1 MNMVRRTGEVAPA
14 VAAYKTVLR
23 DVLDRRPSGMRKRLA
38 EALGKNRSFVSQ
50 VANPAYPTPL
60 PAVHVEAVM
69 EICHFSPAER
79 KAFVAAYAAA
89 HPRRAPRLDG
99 GRDHA
104 RQRTMSVRLPDLGDE
119 RRNRELDRLVHEL
132 VARIVRIV
140 EPGDDDVRSAQ
151 ETRETVPRQPRGKRP

>member
-1 MNMVRRTGEVAPA
+1 MNDHVRRAGEPSPA

-50 VANPAYPTPL
+50 IANPAYPTPL
-60 PAVHVEAVM
+60 PAAHVEAVI

-79 KAFVAAYAAA
+79 EAFLAAYAVA
-89 HPRRAPRLDG
+89 HPKRGVRA
-99 GRDHA
+99 DHT
-104 RQRTMSVRLPDLGDE
+104 RHRTMSIRLPDLGDE

-132 VARIVRIV
+132 VARIVRLV
-140 EPGDDDVRSAQ
+140 EPG
-151 ETRETVPRQPRGKRP
+151 

>member
-1 MNMVRRTGEVAPA
+1 MNDHVRRPGEPSPA
-14 VAAYKTVLR
+14 VAAYKTILR

-50 VANPAYPTPL
+50 IANPAYPTPL
-60 PAVHVEAVM
+60 PAAHVEAVM

-79 KAFVAAYAAA
+79 AAFMEAYAAA
-89 HPRRAPRLDG
+89 HPRAPRREG
-99 GRDHA
+99 DHG
-104 RQRTMSVRLPDLGDE
+104 RQRTMPVRLPDLGDE

-140 EPGDDDVRSAQ
+140 EPDDVRPAQ
-151 ETRETVPRQPRGKRP
+151 EARETAPRQPRGKRR